1 MFANG
6 LKNMVSV
13 PAWPLVVDEVFYQL
27 VALKAEPKSL
37 LNKIISP
44 VLPKPN
50 RLRAGSDFNL
60 ITKTGARF
68 SSPNL
73 VLYANLAKT
82 EDPKVGFIVNR
93 SVGGS
98 VTRHLVTRKLRH
110 NFASHLSKLP
120 NNLMLVVRVLKSQTD
135 YTAEVEQLIE
145 KALIKFSNQNNKA
158 DL

>member
-1 MFANG
+1 
-6 LKNMVSV
+6 
-13 PAWPLVVDEVFYQL
+13 
-27 VALKAEPKSL
+27 
-37 LNKIISP
+37 

-50 RLRAGSDFNL
+50 RLQAGSDFNL

-82 EDPKVGFIVNR
+82 EQPKVGFIVNR

-110 NFASHLSKLP
+110 NFAGHLSKLP
-120 NNLMLVVRVLKSQTD
+120 NNLMLVVRVLKLQAD
-135 YTAEVEQLIE
+135 YTNEVSVSIE
-145 KALIKFSNQNNKA
+145 KTITKLSNKKA
-158 DL
+158 DA

>member
-1 MFANG
+1 M
-6 LKNMVSV
+6 
-13 PAWPLVVDEVFYQL
+13 
-27 VALKAEPKSL
+27 
-37 LNKIISP
+37 
-44 VLPKPN
+44 LPKPN

-82 EDPKVGFIVNR
+82 EQPKVGFIVNR

-110 NFASHLSKLP
+110 NFAGHLPNLP
-120 NNLMLVVRVLKSQTD
+120 NNLMLVVRVLKSQTN
-135 YTAEVEQLIE
+135 YTTEVEQLIE
-145 KALIKFSNQNNKA
+145 KALIKFSSQNNKA

>member
-1 MFANG
+1 
-6 LKNMVSV
+6 
-13 PAWPLVVDEVFYQL
+13 
-27 VALKAEPKSL
+27 
-37 LNKIISP
+37 

-73 VLYANLAKT
+73 VLYANTSNT
-82 EDPKVGFIVNR
+82 EQPKVGFIVNR

-110 NFASHLSKLP
+110 YFAGHLAKLP

>member
-1 MFANG
+1 
-6 LKNMVSV
+6 
-13 PAWPLVVDEVFYQL
+13 
-27 VALKAEPKSL
+27 
-37 LNKIISP
+37 

-120 NNLMLVVRVLKSQTD
+120 NNLMLVVRVLKSQTN
-135 YTAEVEQLIE
+135 YTTEVEQLIE
-145 KALIKFSNQNNKA
+145 KALIKFSSQNNKA

>member
-1 MFANG
+1 M
-6 LKNMVSV
+6 
-13 PAWPLVVDEVFYQL
+13 
-27 VALKAEPKSL
+27 
-37 LNKIISP
+37 
-44 VLPKPN
+44 LPKPN

-82 EDPKVGFIVNR
+82 EQPKIGFIVSR

-98 VTRHLVTRKLRH
+98 VTRHLVIRKLRH
-110 NFASHLSKLP
+110 NFAGYLSKLP

-135 YTAEVEQLIE
+135 YSTEVEQLIE
-145 KALIKFSNQNNKA
+145 KTLNKFSNQNNKA

>member
-1 MFANG
+1 M
-6 LKNMVSV
+6 
-13 PAWPLVVDEVFYQL
+13 
-27 VALKAEPKSL
+27 
-37 LNKIISP
+37 
-44 VLPKPN
+44 LPKPN

-82 EDPKVGFIVNR
+82 DQPKIGFIVNR

-110 NFASHLSKLP
+110 NFASHIQILP
-120 NNLMLVVRVLKSQTD
+120 NNLMIVVRVLKSQND
-135 YTAEVEQLIE
+135 YSSEVNQLIE
-145 KALIKFSNQNNKA
+145 KAILEFGLKGLLMGVYRFIRCNPFSQGGVDYPSTNSISVIKERQ
-158 DL
+158 LV

>member
-1 MFANG
+1 
-6 LKNMVSV
+6 
-13 PAWPLVVDEVFYQL
+13 
-27 VALKAEPKSL
+27 
-37 LNKIISP
+37 

-82 EDPKVGFIVNR
+82 DQPKIGFIVNR

-110 NFASHLSKLP
+110 NFASFIPSLP
-120 NNLMLVVRVLKSQTD
+120 KQSMLVVRVLKQQKD
-135 YTAEVEQLIE
+135 YTNEVASAIE
-145 KALIKFSNQNNKA
+145 KVISKLSSFNKKA
-158 DL
+158 DA

>member
-1 MFANG
+1 MSVNG

-13 PAWPLVVDEVFYQL
+13 PGWPHVADGVFYQL
-27 VALKAEPKSL
+27 AAQRAEPKSL
-37 LNKIISP
+37 PNLKNQP

-60 ITKTGARF
+60 TTKTGARF

-82 EDPKVGFIVNR
+82 DQPKIGFIVNR

-98 VTRHLVTRKLRH
+98 VTRHLVSRKLRH
-110 NFASHLSKLP
+110 NFANQIHLLP
-120 NNLMLVVRVLKSQTD
+120 KNLMIVVRVLKSQTD
-135 YTAEVEQLIE
+135 YTAELNQLIE
-145 KALIKFSNQNNKA
+145 KALLKFSGQNNKA
-158 DL
+158 DP

>member
-1 MFANG
+1 
-6 LKNMVSV
+6 
-13 PAWPLVVDEVFYQL
+13 
-27 VALKAEPKSL
+27 
-37 LNKIISP
+37 

-50 RLRAGSDFNL
+50 RLQAGSDFNL

-82 EDPKVGFIVNR
+82 DQPKIGFIVNR

-110 NFASHLSKLP
+110 NFASHIQALP
-120 NNLMLVVRVLKSQTD
+120 KNLMIVVRVLKSQND
-135 YTAEVEQLIE
+135 YSTEVNQLIE
-145 KALIKFSNQNNKA
+145 KALLKFSSQNNKA

>member
-1 MFANG
+1 M
-6 LKNMVSV
+6 
-13 PAWPLVVDEVFYQL
+13 
-27 VALKAEPKSL
+27 
-37 LNKIISP
+37 
-44 VLPKPN
+44 LPKPN
-50 RLRAGSDFNL
+50 RLQAGSDFNL

-82 EDPKVGFIVNR
+82 EQPKIGFIVNR

-110 NFASHLSKLP
+110 NIASHIPVLP
-120 NNLMLVVRVLKSQTD
+120 SNLMIVVRVLKSQND
-135 YTAEVEQLIE
+135 YSIEVNQLIE
-145 KALIKFSNQNNKA
+145 KALLKFSGQNNKA

>member
-1 MFANG
+1 M
-6 LKNMVSV
+6 
-13 PAWPLVVDEVFYQL
+13 FYQL
-27 VALKAEPKSL
+27 AAQKAEPKSL

-82 EDPKVGFIVNR
+82 DQPKIGFIVNR

-110 NFASHLSKLP
+110 NFVGHIQSLP
-120 NNLMLVVRVLKSQTD
+120 NNLMIVVRVLKSQND
-135 YTAEVEQLIE
+135 YSIEVNQLIE
-145 KALIKFSNQNNKA
+145 KALLKFSNQNNKA